1 MRINLNV
8 EIEMNTE
15 LRDAYLVWLA
25 ANVDDSREINR
36 VERGG
41 KPNNYLFTM
50 FLKTI
55 NGFIYILK
63 PIV

>member
-1 MRINLNV
+1 MKLKMNV
-8 EIEMNTE
+8 EIDVNAE
-15 LRDAYLVWLA
+15 LKDAYLVWLA

-41 KPNNYLFTM
+41 KPNIYLFTM

-55 NGFIYILK
+55 NGFIYILA